1 MADKEIKGNYKETE
15 SYRNADGKTRSAIER
30 YKKENKVDNS
40 HMYLLLL
47 REDLRNLPKEV
58 KQRGNR
64 AAEIIVLSGII
75 SFLVL
80 TANQRTDI
88 LPYAAVY
95 MFIAT
100 ALYFSGILNP
110 VARQLSNVN
119 KLLKKFPE
127 VPSIKEVLGEKKEE
141 S

>member
-1 MADKEIKGNYKETE
+1 MADKEIKGHYRETE
-15 SYRNADGKTRSAIER
+15 SYKKADNKTRSAIER

-47 REDLRNLPKEV
+47 REDLRSLPKEV

-64 AAEIIVLSGII
+64 SAEIIVLSGII

-127 VPSIKEVLGEKKEE
+127 VPSIKEVLGREEEK
-141 S
+141 